1 MTSPLKLENTNDGEK
16 DVDVNSLSIV
26 NYQMLPCLTEI
37 LRQLEIAISYND
49 RRRINYFLGL
59 LHSSK
64 YPLVSYS
71 APITLIDMLL
81 LPQKQ
86 RSIAERYHELCKE
99 SQADQTGRRELG
111 VFRGGRETTQKK
123 EKGKKVCRRRRRIK

>member
-1 MTSPLKLENTNDGEK
+1 MTLPLKLENTTDGEK

-99 SQADQTGRRELG
+99 SQVDQTVRRELG
-111 VFRGGRETTQKK
+111 LLRGRETTQKK

>member
-1 MTSPLKLENTNDGEK
+1 MTSPLKLENTTDGEK

-99 SQADQTGRRELG
+99 SQADQTVRRELG
-111 VFRGGRETTQKK
+111 LLRGREATQKK